1 MKRRIL
7 GVASAFA
14 LALAGGA
21 ESASAFSYNYC
32 VGVSLGVN
40 AWCSDNQYLNRTW
53 NQGWR
58 SGSGYICVRA
68 VTAAGN
74 VRGGGATPCDA
85 SGYARLCLASATPSS
100 RAEVM
105 LWWWPGVVDHG
116 HTDDSP
122 NHSQPCY

>member
-1 MKRRIL
+1 MALVMAI
-7 GVASAFA
+7 AF
-14 LALAGGA
+14 LSGA
-21 ESASAFSYNYC
+21 RSASAFSYNYC
-32 VGVSLGVN
+32 VGASLGVN
-40 AWCSDNQYLNRTW
+40 AWCSDYQYLNRTW

-58 SGSGYICVRA
+58 SGSNWICVRA

-74 VRGGGATPCDA
+74 VRGGGATPCGA

-100 RAEVM
+100 RAEVT
-105 LWWWPGVVDHG
+105 LSWWPGVVDHG